1 MYQLLSGPPAHVF
14 AHIAHVLLVDLVDVS
29 RDRLLATCGVEGQR
43 AVQFAPVV
51 VNMRRR
57 YLARAFKLVWSKQ
70 DSVRLIPLIS
80 TFSDSNTQ
88 FRKTLISPP
97 LSVCTFLLFV

>member
-1 MYQLLSGPPAHVF
+1 MYLLLSGPPAHIL
-14 AHIAHVLLVDLVDVS
+14 AHIAHVFLVDLVDVS

-57 YLARAFKLVWSKQ
+57 YLARAFKLVWNKQ
-70 DSVRLIPLIS
+70 DSMDSS
-80 TFSDSNTQ
+80 TTVNHDH
-88 FRKTLISPP
+88 L
-97 LSVCTFLLFV
+97 